1 MDERSSEIVAEPIG
15 ARGRLFE
22 SDHPDGKRRENQYG
36 WFSLSFLIVLLL

>member
-1 MDERSSEIVAEPIG
+1 MDERSNKIVAEPIG

-22 SDHPDGKRRENQYG
+22 SDHPDSKRRENQHG